1 MAASNNVLS
10 LVRAMDSRLERMFHV
25 ANNLKR
31 HIVFNF
37 AEFDGDNS
45 KEKQSAILS
54 GFVDTTSLLIEISKL
69 LPGFIHIC
77 VFR

>member
-1 MAASNNVLS
+1 MTASNNVLG

-25 ANNLKR
+25 ANNLRR
-31 HIVFNF
+31 HFVFYF

-54 GFVDTTSLLIEISKL
+54 GFLDKTALSIEIGEFFSIL
-69 LPGFIHIC
+69 YQFI
-77 VFR
+77 